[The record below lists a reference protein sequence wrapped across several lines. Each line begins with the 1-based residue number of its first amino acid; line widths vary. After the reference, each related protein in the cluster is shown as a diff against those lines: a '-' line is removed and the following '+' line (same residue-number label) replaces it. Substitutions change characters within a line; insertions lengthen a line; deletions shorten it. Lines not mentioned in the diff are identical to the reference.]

1 MSGAGAGCC
10 LSSAPGEGALWFS
23 PTLALYRYLSLKTG
37 HTLEKTLLVFYLQ
50 DIFKSSENKNVLF
63 RVRLGIDFPLP
74 GVGVGNVKQLTSSNV
89 IPDSSDYDVTVN
101 DTEEVVEAVENE
113 AEEVVEAEEDSGDS
127 NKVEVEEPE
136 PCCDN
141 LVSNTVELVNEVSEE
156 TIDTVTE
163 DISENV
169 KWD

>member
-1 MSGAGAGCC
+1 M
-10 LSSAPGEGALWFS
+10 
-23 PTLALYRYLSLKTG
+23 
-37 HTLEKTLLVFYLQ
+37 
-50 DIFKSSENKNVLF
+50 
-63 RVRLGIDFPLP
+63 
-74 GVGVGNVKQLTSSNV
+74 GNVKQLTSSNV

>member
-1 MSGAGAGCC
+1 M
-10 LSSAPGEGALWFS
+10 
-23 PTLALYRYLSLKTG
+23 
-37 HTLEKTLLVFYLQ
+37 
-50 DIFKSSENKNVLF
+50 
-63 RVRLGIDFPLP
+63 
-74 GVGVGNVKQLTSSNV
+74 GNVKQLTSSNV

-101 DTEEVVEAVENE
+101 DTEEVVEAVDNDTEEMVEAVENE